1 MTLRYSRKLHISGD
15 IDKVFFLAYS
25 SSMLIENEKQPTE
38 YGTEAIRLRNN
49 LSSLRQS
56 RKVSDVARQIGVSR
70 DALYKMEKGTVVPSS
85 KKMAAL
91 LALYGSPIVF
101 LSTESAPTENK

>member
-1 MTLRYSRKLHISGD
+1 
-15 IDKVFFLAYS
+15 
-25 SSMLIENEKQPTE
+25 MLIENEKQPTE

-91 LALYGSPIVF
+91 LALR
-101 LSTESAPTENK
+101 LSYCLFVYRERSHRK